1 MRTDL
6 KFSVILLVLCVSN
19 LLQAYGKVDV
29 GNLFPFGTENG
40 DEKLP
45 ASLDSNSPPIT
56 LSQVRLPFYGYWH
69 SSLWVN
75 SNGGISLLQS
85 IQNYAPICQSPTSNT
100 RMIAPFWADTDPNLG
115 GAIFYRQSFNQ
126 TDLSKATEEIKN
138 AFNNVGNIELKW
150 AFVATWIDVTMYG
163 AESLCSLNA
172 GTWPKNTFQA
182 IITTDGV
189 ESFAIFYYSSVTW
202 TTSVGRSGSGGN
214 CTGLGGTPAAAGFY
228 AGDGRSFFTI
238 PGSCTADIL
247 SVADRSNVNDPG
259 KWIFEID
266 SGDIQSA
273 LCNAN
278 AGPLTL
284 TPSSIDMNGNVAI
297 EVSGLCV
304 PPQATVTC
312 RFGNIADVPAV
323 LYDDGT
329 SSALKVY
336 CVAPFF
342 DSVGQQTLELVVQ
355 QQSLTNSFFG
365 TLYVTDPELGP
376 DFMDIN
382 VVTLNSTFV
391 DIVITLD
398 TARLSQKFKLSAIDN
413 IQAVELYV
421 YTQSCNWQLPCTFL
435 YFINNPGE
443 GLHVPTKLE
452 CLLNVVDVVSPVA
465 ILSKPAGMIAVRYL
479 PKWLG
484 VPLRVFSRIR
494 LAYNV
499 FRAGYELLAPSKRA
513 QHCQAWSK
521 ADVGLCP
528 GTDCKSPDG
537 PCPPCPPTAALAV
550 ADSHFVNDPSSVN
563 SGVDYCIKQ
572 ETKSCTVQH
581 CCYKN
586 GVIVNTPPLGGTIG
600 LSSACSRCSH
610 ILHDLVPWF
619 LCCFYQSAEVCQN
632 YYDKRPSDSGK
643 CYQSPTPSTGL
654 GDPHFTTF
662 DQFYYT
668 FNGVGEFWLLKDT
681 SSMPVAIQA
690 RTAQYEQTQVAHF
703 SAFALKSS
711 KSPRVQVQ
719 SDDQNKVVIYV
730 DGQQLDLSQ
739 PDLLNFQY
747 TDVAIN
753 IASDYTTVTVSFPSV
768 LSVQIGTSFWM
779 SYIMTILETYKG
791 NYTSGLVGVFDG
803 NPNDDLRDPQGHV
816 LSNSSDIC
824 TIHRDFGMKWM
835 ITEEESLF
843 FYGDGNYSYYSHPNF
858 TASCTPPNMN
868 VNQTVRDICGDP
880 PDPAC
885 VYDYQNSNNAS
896 LAGQT
901 RADSGKYNNISSTLG
916 KKLNFCSELPRP
928 TDGSIFVNPDNNL
941 PGAVATFS
949 CNENFALNG
958 SQLLY
963 CVSYNDTTA
972 VWNGTAPTCE
982 LLPTTTAGTTTTTTQ
997 GVTTTTTGQNATKLS
1012 SGTVIAIVIGSVA
1025 VVVVIAV
1032 VLSAAFIISR
1042 K

>member
-1 MRTDL
+1 MKTGL
-6 KFSVILLVLCVSN
+6 KFPVILLLLLVSDI
-19 LLQAYGKVDV
+19 LQAYGKVDV

-45 ASLDSNSPPIT
+45 AFLDSNSPPIT

-85 IQNYAPICQSPTSNT
+85 IQNFAPICESPTSNT
-100 RMIAPFWADTDPNLG
+100 RMIAPFWADTDPTLD

-126 TDLSKATEEIKN
+126 TDLSKATEEIKI

-150 AFVATWIDVTMYG
+150 AFVVTWINVTMYG

-172 GTWPKNTFQA
+172 SAWPRNTFQA

-189 ESFAIFYYSSVTW
+189 KSFAIFYYSNVTW
-202 TTSVGRSGSGGN
+202 TTSVGRSGSGGD

-228 AGDGRSFFTI
+228 AGDGRGFFTI
-238 PGSCTADIL
+238 PGSCAADIL
-247 SVADRSNVNDPG
+247 SVPDRSNVNDPG

-312 RFGNIADVPAV
+312 RFGNVADVPAV

-342 DSVGQQTLELVVQ
+342 DSIGQQTLELVVQ

-365 TLYVTDPELGP
+365 TLYITDPESGP
-376 DFMDIN
+376 DFMNIN

-398 TARLSQKFKLSAIDN
+398 TARLSQKFKSFPN
-413 IQAVELYV
+413 EEIQAIEIFV
-421 YTQSCNWQLPCTFL
+421 YGADCTWKLGCTFL
-435 YFINNPGE
+435 YFFNNPGE
-443 GLHVPTKLE
+443 GWHVPTTLE
-452 CLLNVVDVVSPVA
+452 CLDNIVDVVSPVGNP
-465 ILSKPAGMIAVRYL
+465 LTPMGMISIRKYIEDIPETV
-479 PKWLG
+479 
-484 VPLRVFSRIR
+484 VTRVFSKMEEAAKVLI
-494 LAYNV
+494 A
-499 FRAGYELLAPSKRA
+499 AYELFAPSRRA
-513 QHCQAWSK
+513 LHCEQWSK
-521 ADVGLCP
+521 ADMGLCP
-528 GTDCKSPDG
+528 GTECKSPDG

-550 ADSHFVNDPSSVN
+550 ADSHFVSDPSNN
-563 SGVDYCIKQ
+563 SSGIDFCIKQ
-572 ETKSCTVQH
+572 DTKSCTVQH

-600 LSSACSRCSH
+600 HGRICSNCDD
-610 ILHDLVPWF
+610 ILLDRLPWF
-619 LCCFYQSAEVCQN
+619 LCCFHQSAEVCQN

-668 FNGVGEFWLLKDT
+668 FNGVGEFWILKNT
-681 SSMPVAIQA
+681 SSMPVAVQA
-690 RTAQYEQTQVAHF
+690 RTEQYEQTQVAHF
-703 SAFALKSS
+703 SAFALQSS

-719 SDDQNKVVIYV
+719 SDDQNKVIIYV

-739 PDLLNFQY
+739 PDLLNFQF
-747 TDVAIN
+747 TDVTIN

-816 LSNSSDIC
+816 ISSNSDIC
-824 TIHRDFGMKWM
+824 TIHHDFGMKWM
-835 ITEEESLF
+835 IAEEESLF
-843 FYGDGNYSYYSHPNF
+843 FYGDGNYSYYSHPEFN
-858 TASCTPPNMN
+858 ASCTPPNMN
-868 VNQTVRDICGDP
+868 VNQTVRDTVFLPIIALGD
-880 PDPAC
+880 
-885 VYDYQNSNNAS
+885 Y
-896 LAGQT
+896 
-901 RADSGKYNNISSTLG
+901 
-916 KKLNFCSELPRP
+916 F
-928 TDGSIFVNPDNNL
+928 FNPGL
-941 PGAVATFS
+941 RGAIIGGWATI
-949 CNENFALNG
+949 G
-958 SQLLY
+958 G
-963 CVSYNDTTA
+963 
-972 VWNGTAPTCE
+972 W
-982 LLPTTTAGTTTTTTQ
+982 
-997 GVTTTTTGQNATKLS
+997 
-1012 SGTVIAIVIGSVA
+1012 AI
-1025 VVVVIAV
+1025 
-1032 VLSAAFIISR
+1032 IISIDV
-1042 K
+1042 